1 MEDSM
6 MYAVTGSTG
15 NFGALAIQS
24 LLDQGITPSSIA
36 AIARNEA
43 KTEGLKAKGVIVRI
57 ADYNDKAS
65 LESALKG
72 VERLLIVS
80 GSEVG
85 QRAEQHHN
93 IIAAAKSAGV
103 GRVAYTSIT
112 QAATST
118 NPLASEHKATE
129 EELKASG
136 IEYTI
141 LRNNWYLENFA
152 GDVAGAKQSGVIA
165 AAVKTGKV
173 ASALRG
179 EYAEAAVRALAGEG
193 HVGKTYELGGLPWS
207 YTEFADA
214 VSTVVGRPVQFK
226 TITEAEKK
234 AALVG
239 FGLPDGMAAF
249 YAMLDTSIENGTL
262 SYHSDD
268 LAKLLGRKPLSLVEG
283 IRKIAN

>member
-1 MEDSM
+1 M
-6 MYAVTGSTG
+6 MYGVTGSTG
-15 NFGALAIQS
+15 NFGALAVES
-24 LLDQGITPSSIA
+24 LLAQGVSTSAIT

-43 KTEGLKAKGVIVRI
+43 KAEGLKAKGVIVRI

-65 LESALKG
+65 LEAAFKG
-72 VERLLIVS
+72 VARLLLVS

-93 IIAAAKSAGV
+93 IIAAAKNAGV
-103 GRVAYTSIT
+103 KRIAYTSIT

-118 NPLASEHKATE
+118 NPLAPEHKATE
-129 EELKASG
+129 EDLKASG

-152 GDVAGAKQSGVIA
+152 GDIAGAKQSGVIA
-165 AAVKTGKV
+165 AAVKNGKV
-173 ASALRG
+173 GSALRS
-179 EYAEAAVRALAGEG
+179 EYAEAAVRALVGEG
-193 HVGKTYELGGLPWS
+193 HAGKTYELGGLPWS
-207 YTEFADA
+207 YKDFADA
-214 VSTVVGRPVQFK
+214 LSTVIGRPVQFK
-226 TITEAEKK
+226 TITEAEKI

-239 FGLPDGMAAF
+239 FGLPDGMAGF

-262 SYHSDD
+262 SFHSDD
-268 LAKLLGRKPLSLVEG
+268 LAQLLGRKPVSLVEG